1 MTIYKPEVLS
11 VEHLN
16 FVAIGK
22 MSFSVKRNWSI
33 PHLHYMIN
41 KIDDEHYEAIC
52 LETRTF
58 ASASSIEDVAKKIV
72 LNIVED
78 INNDIKCPEDLDKI
92 IEDIDTHFMDAYWK
106 EYRKINFN
114 LAKIGKD
121 INTEMEKRI
130 KEEVEKEVKSKL
142 ELLDFTIKENKRAA

>member
-1 MTIYKPEVLS
+1 MTIYKADVLN

-22 MSFSVKRNWSI
+22 MSFSVKEDWSI

-41 KIDDEHYEAIC
+41 KIDNEHYEAIC
-52 LETRTF
+52 IETRTF
-58 ASASSIEDVAKKIV
+58 ASASSLEDAAKKIV

-78 INNDIKCPEDLDKI
+78 INKNIKCPQDLDKI
-92 IEDIDTHFMDAYWK
+92 IENIDTHFMDAYWK

-130 KEEVEKEVKSKL
+130 KEEIEKEMKL
-142 ELLDFTIKENKRAA
+142 KQLEFTFKENQRAA

>member
-1 MTIYKPEVLS
+1 MTIYKADVLN

-22 MSFSVKRNWSI
+22 MSFSVKEDWSI

-41 KIDDEHYEAIC
+41 KIDNEHYEAIC
-52 LETRTF
+52 IETRTF
-58 ASASSIEDVAKKIV
+58 ASASSLEDAAKKIV

-78 INNDIKCPEDLDKI
+78 INKNIKCPQDLDKI
-92 IEDIDTHFMDAYWK
+92 IENIDTHFMDGYWK

-121 INTEMEKRI
+121 INTEMQKRI
-130 KEEVEKEVKSKL
+130 KEEIEKEIKL
-142 ELLDFTIKENKRAA
+142 KQLEFTFKENQRAA

>member
-1 MTIYKPEVLS
+1 MTIYKADVLN

-22 MSFSVKRNWSI
+22 MSFSVKEDWSI

-41 KIDDEHYEAIC
+41 KIDNEHYEAIC
-52 LETRTF
+52 IETRTF
-58 ASASSIEDVAKKIV
+58 ASASSLEDAAKKIV

-78 INNDIKCPEDLDKI
+78 INKNIKCPQDLDRI
-92 IEDIDTHFMDAYWK
+92 IENIDTHFMDAYWK

-130 KEEVEKEVKSKL
+130 KEEIEKEMKL
-142 ELLDFTIKENKRAA
+142 KQLEFTFKENQRAA